1 MNMFGV
7 TVSAVSVMASAVIV
21 TAPSAASSAEE
32 ASQASFRLSGSL
44 RLRHET
50 LNARYRAGGSG
61 SDQHAAWRL
70 RILGEYDAGPV
81 TFGAELLD
89 ARTWMTDSGS
99 VLPASSV
106 NALELYQAYVIV
118 RPAEGTRVQLGRYNM
133 TIGSGR
139 LAAQNGYVNSP
150 NSFAGARLGHKF
162 NDDWTLDAF
171 YGSPVPILPRDRNA
185 LLNNTA
191 HQDEVDWDTRFW
203 AAHFTRA
210 NLPGGLIAEGYLF
223 GLNHANGTDT
233 YSPGARLRRNASP
246 GHTDFEAEATIQTG
260 SRPVAGGR
268 QDIRAGMVHLS
279 AGYTF
284 QDDWRTRVSAQFVYA
299 SGDETGGD
307 FNRFNSMYGGRRGD
321 FGPTAIFGPVGREN
335 LVTSGVRYQS
345 RRGPV
350 DFQARVQDVRL
361 ATSDDSWV
369 KAGLRDATGQSGRRI
384 GIVADA
390 YAGYNFA
397 SANTRLEVG
406 AAVLAKGRFAR
417 NAPNAPDSSDVVY
430 TYIALTRS
438 F

>member
-1 MNMFGV
+1 MKSLNAA
-7 TVSAVSVMASAVIV
+7 TL
-21 TAPSAASSAEE
+21 AASVFTSGLILSAPAAASGEE
-32 ASQASFRLSGSL
+32 ASQSAFRVTGSV

-50 LNARYRAGGSG
+50 LSAPYRAGRTG
-61 SDQHAAWRL
+61 SDQHASWRI

-89 ARTWMTDSGS
+89 ARTWLTDSGS

-106 NALELYQAYVIV
+106 NAVELYQAYVVV

-133 TIGSGR
+133 SIGSGR

-150 NSFAGARLGHKF
+150 NSFVGARLGHKL
-162 NDDWTLDAF
+162 NEDWALDAF

-191 HQDEVDWDTRFW
+191 RQDEVDWDTRFW
-203 AAHFTRA
+203 AAHLTRA
-210 NLPGGLIAEGYLF
+210 NLPGGMVAEAYLF

-233 YSPGARLRRNASP
+233 YAPGARLLRAARP
-246 GHTDFEAEATIQTG
+246 GRADFEAEAIFQTG

-268 QDIRAGMVHLS
+268 QDIKAGMVHLV

-284 QDDWRTRVSAQFVYA
+284 EDDWRTRLSVQLVYA
-299 SGDETGGD
+299 SGDRAGGD

-321 FGPTAIFGPVGREN
+321 FGPTAIFGPIGREN
-335 LVTSGVRYQS
+335 LITTGVRYQS

-350 DFQARVQDVRL
+350 DFQARVQEARL
-361 ATSDDSWV
+361 AVAEDSWTR
-369 KAGLRDATGQSGRRI
+369 AGLRDASGQSGRRI

-397 SANTRLEVG
+397 SLNTRLEAG
-406 AAVLAKGRFAR
+406 AAYLAKGRFAR
-417 NAPNAPDSSDVVY
+417 NAPGAPDSSDVV
-430 TYIALTRS
+430 
-438 F
+438 